1 MLFSGGVNPVTG
13 RRMPGTGWLPDMPD
27 MRDFRPDSNAIKPL
41 NGKIKGLRETGA
53 ANVKLPKK
61 LDLSDKCSPIQK
73 QGSIGSCTAHAAA
86 GIIEYY
92 MNVQAGNWDA
102 APRSRLFIYRATRD
116 LMGVTGDT
124 GAWLRNTMGALVLCG
139 APPERHWPYT
149 DSVPDFDTEPPSFVY
164 AIADN
169 FEATQYFC
177 HDPFGS
183 QRTPTQVLTS
193 VKTYLAAGIPSA
205 FGFYGFA
212 SAGDGNPSGAFPYPA
227 PHESAIWAHAVV
239 AIGYDDDIVITNTVL
254 PKIRTTGALR
264 LRNSWG
270 ADWGDKGYGW
280 LPYDYV
286 HNGLALD
293 FWSLLSMELVE
304 TVQFGI

>member
-13 RRMPGTGWLPDMPD
+13 RPMPGTGWLPDLPD
-27 MRDFRPDSNAIKPL
+27 MRNLTPTSDAIKPL
-41 NGKIKGLRETGA
+41 NGKIKGLRATGEA
-53 ANVKLPKK
+53 DVKLPKR
-61 LDLSDKCSPIQK
+61 LDLSCKCSPIQN
-73 QGSIGSCTAHAAA
+73 QGKIGSCTAHAAA
-86 GIIEYY
+86 GIVEYY
-92 MNVQAGNWDA
+92 MNLQAGTRNA

-124 GAWLRNTMGALVLCG
+124 GAWLRGTMGALVLCG

-149 DSVPDFDTEPPSFVY
+149 DAVPDFDTEPPSFVY

-177 HDPFGS
+177 HDAFGS
-183 QRTPTQVLTS
+183 QRTSEEVLTS
-193 VKTYLAAGIPSA
+193 VKTYLAAGIPSV

-212 SAGDGNPSGAFPYPA
+212 SANDGDVPGANPYPA
-227 PHESAIWAHAVV
+227 PHESTIWGHAVV
-239 AIGYDDDIVITNTVL
+239 AIGYDDDIAITNTTV
-254 PKIRTTGALR
+254 PSIRTTGALR

-270 ADWGDKGYGW
+270 IDWGDEGYGW
-280 LPYDYV
+280 LPYEYIHD
-286 HNGLALD
+286 GLALD

-304 TVQFGI
+304 TAQFGV